1 MAGLVTVVIP
11 AYNSKDLI
19 GTALDSVLRQ
29 TYTPVEIIVVDDGS
43 TDGTKDWVCAHYP
56 TVHVIQIVNQGPSA
70 ARNQGIHSASGE
82 LVAFLDADD
91 EWHPGKLEAQMS
103 VMDRYPDVGLVATD
117 WLRTAQFDDVPDVLP
132 ISWIT
137 YADMLKLNR
146 FQTSTVLIRKRIL
159 DDLDGF
165 DALVDGAED
174 WDLWL
179 RTSAKTR
186 IGKIDY
192 PLVMYRDVPSGY
204 SKDVWRVYQ
213 TMQPMLDKHRK
224 NAPLSSQEFKIIEAW
239 HHLRFS
245 VAFFLMHDLG
255 HARASLKK
263 ISRQHLWVAS
273 IPATVHYLV
282 PFLWARYR
290 RRA

>member
-29 TYTPVEIIVVDDGS
+29 TYTPVETIVVDDGS
-43 TDGTKDWVCAHYP
+43 TDGTGDWVRAQYP
-56 TVHVIQIVNQGPSA
+56 AIRVVRIPNQGPSS
-70 ARNQGIHSASGE
+70 ARNQGIHLATGKY
-82 LVAFLDADD
+82 VAFLDADD
-91 EWHPGKLEAQMS
+91 EWHSGKLEAQMS
-103 VMDRYPDVGLVATD
+103 VMERYPEIGLVATD
-117 WLRTAQFDDVPDVLP
+117 WIRTAQFESVPKDLP
-132 ISWIT
+132 ISWIS

-146 FQTSTVLIRKRIL
+146 FQTSTVLIRK
-159 DDLDGF
+159 DLVDSLEGF
-165 DALVDGAED
+165 DAQVDGAED

-179 RTSAKTR
+179 RASAKTR

-213 TMQPMLDKHRK
+213 TMQPMLDKHRRS
-224 NAPLSSQEFKIIEAW
+224 APLSAQEFKIIEAW

-245 VAFFLMHDLG
+245 VAFF
-255 HARASLKK
+255 
-263 ISRQHLWVAS
+263 
-273 IPATVHYLV
+273 
-282 PFLWARYR
+282 
-290 RRA
+290 